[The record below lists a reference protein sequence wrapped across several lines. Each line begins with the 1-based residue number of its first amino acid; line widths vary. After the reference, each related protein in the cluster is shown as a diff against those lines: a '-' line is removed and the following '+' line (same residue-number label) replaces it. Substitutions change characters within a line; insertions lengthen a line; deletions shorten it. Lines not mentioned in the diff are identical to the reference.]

1 LGCAARDRRSGIGDA
16 TVPPPGAGLTDA
28 VEITCWPAIG
38 AAGATDSNVEVATAG
53 NDRVRHPGR
62 GAGASPVG
70 RGHRERVRRAATSLH
85 ASATDPSA
93 CPAALTDDDTPGA
106 LADETTIVVAV
117 DDVKVYELGKHGVP
131 RP

>member
-1 LGCAARDRRSGIGDA
+1 MRAAVSVIRVRSASGTSQAALSAAGGGE
-16 TVPPPGAGLTDA
+16 GAR
-28 VEITCWPAIG
+28 AIG

-53 NDRVRHPGR
+53 NARVRHPGR